1 MAWRLKVS
9 EISYLRPVFERFMSP
24 CPINSFT
31 RIKRAVII
39 LFSLWPVASSKVPF
53 SCSLRRF
60 LSYSWRKFSAG
71 SEPGDDSLSMNCNS
85 SLFGAWVSVWHASK
99 MAYKNFLTLYRV
111 WFSLSSLIFE
121 SDTSI
126 KLRIGSLMTPSSCF
140 SAILTIHDL
149 ALSRPAMY

>member
-1 MAWRLKVS
+1 M
-9 EISYLRPVFERFMSP
+9 
-24 CPINSFT
+24 
-31 RIKRAVII
+31 KRAVII

-60 LSYSWRKFSAG
+60 FSYSWRKFSAG
-71 SEPGDDSLSMNCNS
+71 SEPGEESLSINYNS
-85 SLFGAWVSVWHASK
+85 SLLGAWVSVWHASK

-126 KLRIGSLMTPSSCF
+126 KLSMGSFMTPSSYF
-140 SAILTIHDL
+140 SATLTIQDL
-149 ALSRPAMY
+149 ACSRPAMY